1 MKTTHLFKAD
11 NKYYAKST
19 IESAHVEYEYT
30 FDKTIQEV
38 MYPWY
43 VYMQKPWGQDSYEQ
57 ADWKHPNS
65 YGRVSY
71 DRYKKTIGG
80 WDEGPSGTFPIQKTE
95 TFRQLRIT
103 SVTVVVTIRGG
114 QQLRYD
120 VSNSEDNLLKG
131 PHGRAKCYDSTT
143 INDIYRIYSETDRER
158 AGYYY
163 PNKLNGRYQDGSNPE
178 FLKMTEKLDP
188 SYNMFNVMIDDAV
201 DLYNLER
208 VTIEKLVEDY
218 AQNKLDSFVEENL

>member
-30 FDKTIQEV
+30 FDKTFQRE

-57 ADWKHPNS
+57 ADWKPPCS
-65 YGRVSY
+65 YGRIYY
-71 DRYKKTIGG
+71 DRTEKTIGG
-80 WDEGPSGTFPIQKTE
+80 WDEGPDGRFPIQTTE
-95 TFRQLRIT
+95 TFRQLKIT
-103 SVTVVVTIRGG
+103 SVSVVVTIRGG
-114 QQLRYD
+114 KQLRYD
-120 VSNSEDNLLKG
+120 VSNSEDKLLRQ
-131 PHGRAKCYDSTT
+131 PHGREKCYDATS

-158 AGYYY
+158 VGYHY
-163 PNKLNGRYQDGSNPE
+163 KKDGKYQDGYNPE
-178 FLKMTEKLDP
+178 FIKMTEELDLDCT
-188 SYNMFNVMIDDAV
+188 MFNVMIDDAV

-208 VTIEKLVEDY
+208 DTIEKLVENY
-218 AQNKLDSFVEENL
+218 AQNKLDSFVERYL